1 MQFDTRVLELRKYSM
16 KQPIVVCGVVSALMV
31 STVLAQSLRVDLVFD
46 RTEVMVGETVEAT
59 LVATISALP
68 GSYFSSIS
76 ANLIA
81 SDASL
86 GLASTMSGLDWGMP
100 ALGAIQPGTR
110 SGASLMGIFAA
121 QQSLFGP
128 VDFSNPFVIGRF
140 TVETTGAG
148 QLTYSVTR
156 ANAAPGVF
164 SFTSTNCGPFDCGGY
179 SDSFTSQ
186 TVMIRPVPAPA
197 SVGFGLAV
205 MSLATRRRS
214 RA

>member
-1 MQFDTRVLELRKYSM
+1 M
-16 KQPIVVCGVVSALMV
+16 KQPIVVCGVVSALMG
-31 STVLAQSLRVDLVFD
+31 STGLAQPLRVDLVFD

-59 LVATISALP
+59 LVATISAFE

-100 ALGAIQPGTR
+100 ALGAIQTGTP

-121 QQSLFGP
+121 QYSLFGP

-140 TVETTGAG
+140 TVETTGVG

-164 SFTSTNCGPFDCGGY
+164 SFSSDNCGPFDCGGY
-179 SDSFTSQ
+179 SESFTSQ

-197 SVGFGLAV
+197 SVGLGLAM